1 MSQQP
6 TDRDRPVTNEAGTAE
21 AASNGKDER
30 VVDGKDTESVQA
42 SPVQADGKAEADP
55 KESKA
60 SKDSEDPTLT
70 DDPPEAG
77 TGVLPNDP
85 DAELVQAAQKGNA
98 DAFEKLVRRYQH
110 RVYNLAYRSLHDRE
124 AAEEVAQEVFVSIF
138 RSIKRFRGGA
148 RFTSWMYR
156 IVINH
161 CRSRLRHKKRHPD
174 ENSPL
179 GVDTPVEA
187 DDGSSRTP
195 QYADERPDS
204 DPERAVGAR
213 EELEVVQQ
221 ALDSLDED
229 HRTVLLLRDIEDL
242 NYAEIADILGLP
254 EGTVKSRIHR
264 ARNQLKERLSK
275 YLEAERR

>member
-6 TDRDRPVTNEAGTAE
+6 TDRDPRFAAKGAAE
-21 AASNGKDER
+21 TTPTNGKDER
-30 VVDGKDTESVQA
+30 AIDEQSDA
-42 SPVQADGKAEADP
+42 AEG
-55 KESKA
+55 E
-60 SKDSEDPTLT
+60 SEDPTLT
-70 DDPPEAG
+70 DEPPEVAEEEP
-77 TGVLPNDP
+77 GVLASDP
-85 DAELVQAAQKGNA
+85 DADLVRAAQKG
-98 DAFEKLVRRYQH
+98 DPEAFEKLVRRYQH

-138 RSIKRFRGGA
+138 RYLKKFRGGA

-179 GVDTPVEA
+179 GVDSPVEA
-187 DDGSSRTP
+187 EDGSSRTP

-204 DPERAVGAR
+204 DPERTVGAR